1 MPMLSNCISMTR
13 DGQYIFV
20 TGLFKEKNKID
31 NRNFLLLF
39 IGSYKPRVRCYDVH
53 ELSLKFE
60 RCFDNECIQMKILS
74 EDYSKVRKKIFFL
87 MKFILYIHIDCIY
100 AC

>member
-1 MPMLSNCISMTR
+1 MPMLSGSISMTR

-20 TGLFKEKNKID
+20 TGKLNNWKSFVEKY
-31 NRNFLLLF
+31 LL
-39 IGSYKPRVRCYDVH
+39 GSYKPRVRCYDVN

-74 EDYSKVRKKIFFL
+74 EDYSKVGV
-87 MKFILYIHIDCIY
+87 ILFVVSW
-100 AC
+100 